1 MTAIALAHRPRLQG
15 AAAECTTRHQ
25 SSSSWPSPGLRRSD
39 QSSRVITLTGRP
51 GWIEGEDGQ
60 TAIPTSPPGV
70 IGGAVLRAGRRS
82 ADLSERN
89 LARLL
94 RVSRGSVRAW
104 EGGMCALFCLRYDQL
119 CQLAD
124 TLSRVGAQVGQD
136 VRELLLASQCDLL
149 ITGILR
155 GFEDYAEVPAVEE
168 DVEGAAARE
177 LLCWA
182 LSGAIPQ
189 RYRAYAV
196 AGSLLSERDVA
207 LFTAAARDLRAGSR
221 GCQLASYGAALVAL
235 TGL

>member
-1 MTAIALAHRPRLQG
+1 M
-15 AAAECTTRHQ
+15 
-25 SSSSWPSPGLRRSD
+25 
-39 QSSRVITLTGRP
+39 ITLTGRP

-60 TAIPTSPPGV
+60 TAIPMSPPGV

-82 ADLSERN
+82 AGLSERN
-89 LARLL
+89 MARLL

-104 EGGMCALFCLRYDQL
+104 EGGACALFCLRYDRL
-119 CQLAD
+119 CQLAE
-124 TLSRVGAQVGQD
+124 TLSRAGAQAGQD

-149 ITGILR
+149 IVGILR
-155 GFEDYAEVPAVEE
+155 GFEDYGEVPPVDE

-189 RYRAYAV
+189 RYRAYV
-196 AGSLLSERDVA
+196 KAGPLLCERDVA

-221 GCQLASYGAALVAL
+221 GLQLVSYGAALVAL
-235 TGL
+235 AGL

>member
-1 MTAIALAHRPRLQG
+1 M
-15 AAAECTTRHQ
+15 
-25 SSSSWPSPGLRRSD
+25 
-39 QSSRVITLTGRP
+39 ITLTGRP
-51 GWIEGEDGQ
+51 GWIEDEDGQ
-60 TAIPTSPPGV
+60 IAIPASPPGV

-82 ADLSERN
+82 AGLSERN

-94 RVSRGSVRAW
+94 RVSPSSVRAW
-104 EGGMCALFCLRYDQL
+104 EDGVCALFCLRYDQL

-149 ITGILR
+149 IVGMLR
-155 GFEDYAEVPAVEE
+155 GFEDYGEVPPIED

-177 LLCWA
+177 LMRWA

-189 RYRAYAV
+189 PYRAYAV
-196 AGSLLSERDVA
+196 AGPLLSKWDVA
-207 LFTAAARDLRAGSR
+207 LFTAAARDLRSGSR
-221 GCQLASYGAALVAL
+221 GFQLASYGAALVAL